1 MGNAA
6 PISKIKPFHS
16 NSSYITL
23 LKDYYTNIPG
33 DSDEKFDKL
42 KDIMKSN
49 CVLTEILEKTGISI
63 TTASM

>member
-6 PISKIKPFHS
+6 PNSKIKPFHG
-16 NSSYITL
+16 NSSYIAV
-23 LKDYYTNIPG
+23 LKDYFTDIPG
-33 DSDEKFDKL
+33 DYDKKFEKL

-49 CVLTEILEKTGISI
+49 YVLTEILEKTGISI